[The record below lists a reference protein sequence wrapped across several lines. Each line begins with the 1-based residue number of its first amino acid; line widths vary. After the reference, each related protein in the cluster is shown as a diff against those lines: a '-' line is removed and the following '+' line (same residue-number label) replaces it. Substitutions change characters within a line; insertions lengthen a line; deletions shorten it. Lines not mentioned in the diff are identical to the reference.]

1 MQCITNNLRLNKQQ
15 YEVLITLSRA
25 SKNMYNLGLY
35 NTRQYFFQNNSF
47 LKYPQN
53 YHLCKDNEN
62 YKLMQAATA
71 QQSLKFV
78 ERGMRSFFGLLKL
91 HRNGQINKPNI
102 PHYLDKDGYFM
113 IAFPKNAFSIKNGN
127 VRLGLSLEFLKQFP
141 VNRNILT
148 FKLPMQLK
156 SKSPYIQEI
165 HILPQYE
172 GKFFKIKYCYEE
184 KPEIIGL
191 DYSKYLSIDLG
202 VSNFATFVDT
212 AGTATIIDGKYIK
225 SLNQWYNKENARL
238 QSIKDKQGIKK
249 ITNKQIRLLIK
260 RSNKITEFMNRT
272 VNYLVKHCLKNN
284 IGNIL
289 IGELKEIKQE
299 INIGKKNNQNFVQ
312 IPFGKFKAKLE
323 SKCNFYGIKYQ
334 LVNEAYTS
342 KTDALALDEIIKQP
356 YGDSRRIK
364 RGLYKSIT
372 GQLINADINGA
383 LNILRKVAGDSV
395 LKQIISSGLV
405 NRPVK
410 LRIAYELNCYPC
422 EESKPHC
429 FSVG

>member
-15 YEVLITLSRA
+15 FEALRALSRA

-35 NTRQYFFQNNSF
+35 NTRQYFFQNNQF

-53 YHLCKDNEN
+53 YHLCKEDEN

-78 ERGMRSFFGLLKL
+78 ERGMRSFFGLIKL
-91 HRNGQINKPNI
+91 YKNGQINKPSI
-102 PHYLDKDGYFM
+102 PHYLDKEGYFM

-127 VRLGLSLEFLKQFP
+127 VRLGLSFEFLKQFP

-148 FKLPMQLK
+148 FRLPKQLK
-156 SKSPYIQEI
+156 AKSSYIQEI

-172 GKFFKIKYCYEE
+172 GKYFKIKYCYEE
-184 KPEIIGL
+184 KKETVNL

-212 AGTATIIDGKYIK
+212 DGTASIIDGKYVK

-238 QSIKDKQGIKK
+238 QSIKDQQDIKK
-249 ITNKQIRLLIK
+249 ITARQIKLLTK
-260 RSNKITEFMNRT
+260 RSNKITEFMNRS

-289 IGELKEIKQE
+289 IGELTGIKQG
-299 INIGKKNNQNFVQ
+299 INHGKKNNQNFVQ

-334 LVNEAYTS
+334 LADEAYTS
-342 KTDALALDEIIKQP
+342 QVDALALDPVEKP
-356 YGDSRRIK
+356 GYGRSRRVM
-364 RGLYKSIT
+364 RGLYKSST

-383 LNILRKVAGDSV
+383 INILRKVVGDSPIPG
-395 LKQIISSGLV
+395 IINRGLV

-410 LRIAYELNCYPC
+410 LRIAYESNC
-422 EESKPHC
+422 
-429 FSVG
+429 